1 MGKRFSEEADVRK
14 RTRTKLVHEGRY
26 VAEVEVELL
35 ETQDEWS
42 PYLSLEDTYKL
53 DDVREA
59 LRRGGIKVAARH
71 GRVYTLTP
79 VAL

>member
-1 MGKRFSEEADVRK
+1 MGKRFSEETRVRK

-35 ETQDEWS
+35 EMEDEWS
-42 PYLSLEDTYKL
+42 PYLSLEDAYKL

-59 LRRGGIKVAARH
+59 LRRGDVKAAAQHAKVYA
-71 GRVYTLTP
+71 LTP
-79 VAL
+79 VAP

>member
-1 MGKRFSEEADVRK
+1 MGKRFSEEAHVRK

-35 ETQDEWS
+35 EKEDEWS
-42 PYLSLEDTYKL
+42 PYLSLEDAYKL
-53 DDVREA
+53 DDVRDA
-59 LRRGGIKVAARH
+59 LRRGDIKAAARH

-79 VAL
+79 VAM

>member
-1 MGKRFSEEADVRK
+1 MGKRFSEETRVRK

-35 ETQDEWS
+35 ETEDEWS
-42 PYLSLEDTYKL
+42 PYLSLEDAYKL

-59 LRRGGIKVAARH
+59 LRRGDVKAAAQHAKVYA
-71 GRVYTLTP
+71 LTP
-79 VAL
+79 VAP